1 MAAQDMFENFNTSLP
16 PEEREHLKEFINSE
30 RQELLAAR
38 SEDARIRIVYEY
50 IKQIHEMWQ
59 EKR

>member
-1 MAAQDMFENFNTSLP
+1 MAAHDTFESFNASLS
-16 PEEREHLKEFINSE
+16 PEDCQQLKEFINSE

-38 SEDARIRIVYEY
+38 SEDARVRIVYEY
-50 IKQIHEMWQ
+50 IKQVHEMLQ